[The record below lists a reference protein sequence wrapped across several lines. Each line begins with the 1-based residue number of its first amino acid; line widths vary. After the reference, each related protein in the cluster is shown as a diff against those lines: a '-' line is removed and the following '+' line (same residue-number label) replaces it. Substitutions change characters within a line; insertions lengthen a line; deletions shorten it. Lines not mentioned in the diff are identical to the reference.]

1 MSESNSSKISALL
14 VTGLVLPI
22 TMAACGGGGGGSVA
36 TPPPP
41 VNTAALPIT
50 GNNAQDVTESVLD
63 AVSSSTNLID
73 ITDVV
78 GLPVI
83 GSPGQGTTKPAFG
96 DVLTQVTACDTGE
109 MTTTWNDAD
118 NNLQV
123 STGDT
128 FDAQFTMCFL
138 QDPGVTLDGASIID
152 NLVVTGDPA
161 NQVVPWGLAATF
173 GYVELTAT
181 DAENTV
187 IINGD
192 LDLDMSS
199 DDNVIINASAGSALL
214 SAEVNGVNES
224 LSEYLVAHVI
234 DQNTLMSTISADGI
248 YASDVLEGSVTFE
261 TIEGFV
267 LMGDENPSSGQLLI
281 SDTNSSVRVTALDNL
296 NVQLDIDFDL
306 DGTIDETI
314 VVTWAELDIG

>member
-22 TMAACGGGGGGSVA
+22 TMAACGGGGGSVA

>member
-1 MSESNSSKISALL
+1 MSESNTSKISALL

-22 TMAACGGGGGGSVA
+22 TMAACGGGGSVA

>member
-22 TMAACGGGGGGSVA
+22 TMAACGGGGSVA

>member
-1 MSESNSSKISALL
+1 MSESNTSKISALL

>member
-1 MSESNSSKISALL
+1 MSESNTSKISALL

-22 TMAACGGGGGGSVA
+22 TMAACGGGGGSVA